1 MAILA
6 AIPLVPV
13 TGVPGKWHLLG
24 EIAMGLIKFPKFKS
38 TAQKYDPWMVRLEQD
53 IRSLAKGKFDPDAAL
68 RYGTP
73 AILVE
78 ALVVL
83 VQQQEALNGNLE
95 TISMCT
101 DDIETNGLDLKQ
113 QADGMTQL
121 MDEMGDKI
129 AEHKGALES
138 IEVSVIKSN
147 TSIAE
152 IARSIGQ
159 SQQDLKEIDRNC
171 LQSVAYA
178 KVAQTEVATSTDSLT
193 QLLKS
198 SEKIQRILVSIEDIA
213 SQTNLLA
220 LNATIEAAR
229 AGEAG
234 KGFAVVASEV
244 KILSKQTEKAVHE
257 IETIIGELGQGTQET
272 AKSVQRI
279 EHTVSDL
286 QSINQAISQL
296 VTSEGQT
303 VDAIA
308 MNIQNIVAES
318 GTITN
323 TLQGSVENSN
333 GINQAVI
340 DLVERSLKIA
350 QDAGQSVGSLDLLK
364 DLLRIT
370 MNPGDN
376 S

>member
-1 MAILA
+1 
-6 AIPLVPV
+6 
-13 TGVPGKWHLLG
+13 
-24 EIAMGLIKFPKFKS
+24 
-38 TAQKYDPWMVRLEQD
+38 VRLEQD

-83 VQQQEALNGNLE
+83 VQQQEVLNGNLE